1 LRERGSG
8 TKGARTEQGNSKEKE
23 GRAKAPSQYING
35 AEAIKAYRMAKEGR
49 SEGGRWPVEGG
60 GKGGG
65 QKNVE
70 VGWWLKEELR
80 TGKPECNKL
89 TWLTG
94 KILGIEAS

>member
-49 SEGGRWPVEGG
+49 RSEGGWWPRWREVAREPDKKMLKLVGG
-60 GKGGG
+60 
-65 QKNVE
+65 
-70 VGWWLKEELR
+70 
-80 TGKPECNKL
+80 
-89 TWLTG
+89 
-94 KILGIEAS
+94 